1 MAHPH
6 HLEQLDK
13 GTAAWNTWRMEHPD
27 LRPDLSLAQLEG
39 RDLDGADLSGTNL
52 RRTQLRNASLVNAA
66 IMDADLR
73 GATLMGAD
81 LRQAAL
87 NRSIL
92 IAANL
97 SAATLQ
103 GAELDDANLR
113 GANLS
118 RANLQ
123 GASLRYTILVEAD
136 LSGAD
141 LTGCAIYGVSAWNT
155 RLDGA
160 IQEHLALSRSPA
172 LAHSGPEPAL
182 TVDNLEAAQFLYL
195 LAQNAYTSA
204 IHSSLTRHIILIC
217 GQFTSERKAAY
228 QTILPDLWER
238 NYVPVFVDVLTL
250 EAHTHIALINA
261 LIGISSGVVVDLSDV
276 PHTGVMFPRRSIPV
290 QPVLMEG
297 KVEREVFP
305 MFYHQMLPI
314 YRYDTMASLRSCL
327 EMYLDLLSTLTN

>member
-39 RDLDGADLSGTNL
+39 RDLDEADLSGTNL
-52 RRTQLRNASLVNAA
+52 RRTQLSNASLVNAA
-66 IMDADLR
+66 IMDADLS

-81 LRQAAL
+81 LHQAAL
-87 NRSIL
+87 TRSTL

-97 SAATLQ
+97 SAATLRS
-103 GAELDDANLR
+103 AELDDANLR

-123 GASLRYTILVEAD
+123 GASLRNTILVDAD
-136 LSGAD
+136 LRGAD

-160 IQEHLALSRSPA
+160 IQAHLGLARSPA
-172 LAHSGPEPAL
+172 SVHPVSEPAI
-182 TVDNLEAAQFLYL
+182 TVDRLEAAQFLYL
-195 LAQNAYTSA
+195 LSQNAYTPA
-204 IHSSLTRHIILIC
+204 VHSSLTRHIMLIL
-217 GQFTSERKAAY
+217 GRFTPERQEAF
-228 QTILPDLWER
+228 QTILHDLWER
-238 NYVPVFVDVLTL
+238 NYVPVFVDVLTV
-250 EAHTHIALINA
+250 EEHTHAALINA
-261 LIGISSGVVVDLSDV
+261 LIGMSSGVLIDLSDV
-276 PHTGVMFPRRSIPV
+276 PYTGVMFPRRSIPV

-305 MFYHQMLPI
+305 LFYH
-314 YRYDTMASLRSCL
+314 
-327 EMYLDLLSTLTN
+327 